1 MKIKNKILIM
11 FILIVFGC
19 LTTQQL
25 EATGEIITYGEITT
39 VMPEVA
45 TNTDV
50 EDPEA
55 PQTNIENCITS
66 ITTPVGAAYGM
77 QISSEDLIEKYGS
90 DTTVV
95 GIDVSKWQGKID
107 WKKVKDSGI
116 KYVII
121 RCGYRGYGSNGTLVK
136 DDYFKQNIEGAL
148 ENDLEVG
155 VYFFS
160 AAINKAEAIQEAKLV
175 LDACEGYDI
184 KLPIIYDFEYFGE
197 NFDPQS
203 GNPYRTNGLSNK
215 QINENAKA
223 FLGYIRENSNYKT
236 MLYGS
241 SHYLKTVWDVEE
253 YLNENDIWL
262 AHYPSQITSDK
273 STYTGEYQ
281 MWQCTDA
288 GIVPGINGLV
298 DMNFDYTYYPF
309 INNKTIFLDIKS
321 GAWHYNPIKYCKD
334 NGIILGY
341 GETREYFMPDEKI
354 TRGMFVTIL
363 YRMAGK
369 PEINE
374 EFAKDFPDVK
384 EGAYYEKSV
393 KWASSIGIV
402 NGFEDGTFGPNKPII
417 RQDLIIMFRKY
428 VNKILEKDVTIKDE
442 DYILNFDDHNKINNY
457 AMTAVKWAV
466 ENKVITGK
474 TSGSKVYV
482 DPLGTATRAETASI
496 IRKYIVN
503 SKVDSFDNEFKV
515 KGKLNI
521 SKINL
526 ECNILE
532 NATASS
538 LEVAPGIFAIS
549 QCESILRTVDAFNE
563 CGSNVVVTG
572 HNYKNEEAFSNLKD
586 LAVGDNFSVTDEYGN
601 VVEYTIYKI
610 YYTDMTDVDYIERE
624 LNINVREITLTTIS
638 DDGEQRLIV
647 FAKDK

>member
-1 MKIKNKILIM
+1 MKLRNKILIIIFM
-11 FILIVFGC
+11 IIFGC
-19 LTTQQL
+19 FVSFPVNASETISYD
-25 EATGEIITYGEITT
+25 GITT
-39 VMPEVA
+39 VMPEIVS
-45 TNTDV
+45 NTDD

-55 PQTNIENCITS
+55 PQNNIENYITS
-66 ITTPVGAAYGM
+66 ITTPVGYANGM
-77 QISSEDLIEKYGS
+77 EISSEDLIEKYAS

-95 GIDVSKWQGKID
+95 GIDVSKWQGEID

-116 KYVII
+116 KYAII

-184 KLPIIYDFEYFGE
+184 KFPIIYDFEYFGE
-197 NFDPQS
+197 NFDSQS

-241 SHYLKTVWDVEE
+241 SYYLKTVWDVEE
-253 YLNENDIWL
+253 YLTENDIWL
-262 AHYPSQITSDK
+262 AHYPSEITSDK
-273 STYTGEYQ
+273 STYNGEYQ
-281 MWQCTDA
+281 MWQCTDI
-288 GIVPGINGLV
+288 GIVPGIDGPV

-321 GAWHYNPIKYCKD
+321 DDWHYNPIKYCKD

-374 EFAKDFPDVK
+374 ELAKDFPDVK

-442 DYILNFDDHNKINNY
+442 NYILSFDDHNKVNDY

-474 TSGSKVYV
+474 ISGSKVYV
-482 DPLGTATRAETASI
+482 NPLGTATRAETASI

-503 SKVDSFDNEFKV
+503 SKIDSFDNEFRV

-538 LEVAPGIFAIS
+538 LEVAPGILAIS
-549 QCESILRTVDAFNE
+549 QCESILRTVDTLNE

-572 HNYKNEEAFSNLKD
+572 HNYKNEEAFSNLKK
-586 LAVGDNFSVTDEYGN
+586 LAVGDSFYITDEYGN

-638 DDGEQRLIV
+638 DDGEQRLIIL
-647 FAKDK
+647 AKDK